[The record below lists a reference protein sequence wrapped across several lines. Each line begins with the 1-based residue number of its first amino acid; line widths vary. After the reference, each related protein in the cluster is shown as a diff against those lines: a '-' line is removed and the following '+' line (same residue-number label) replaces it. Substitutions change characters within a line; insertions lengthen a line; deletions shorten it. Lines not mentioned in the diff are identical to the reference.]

1 MPQRQCAVDQWGETR
16 VTTTTI
22 ATKTKEYSTVW
33 RRADGLQTAVECSRT
48 YTILIRPVATRLRV
62 HFCLEPP
69 QATKATTT
77 TTTIA
82 AKTTARA

>member
-1 MPQRQCAVDQWGETR
+1 MPQRRCAVDQWGETR
-16 VTTTTI
+16 VTTTT

-77 TTTIA
+77 TTTITV
-82 AKTTARA
+82 KTTARA

>member
-1 MPQRQCAVDQWGETR
+1 MPQRRCAVDQWGETR
-16 VTTTTI
+16 VTTT

-77 TTTIA
+77 TTVTV
-82 AKTTARA
+82 KTTARA

>member
-1 MPQRQCAVDQWGETR
+1 MDQWGETR
-16 VTTTTI
+16 VTTTT
-22 ATKTKEYSTVW
+22 ATKTKGYSTVW

-77 TTTIA
+77 TTVTV
-82 AKTTARA
+82 KTTARA